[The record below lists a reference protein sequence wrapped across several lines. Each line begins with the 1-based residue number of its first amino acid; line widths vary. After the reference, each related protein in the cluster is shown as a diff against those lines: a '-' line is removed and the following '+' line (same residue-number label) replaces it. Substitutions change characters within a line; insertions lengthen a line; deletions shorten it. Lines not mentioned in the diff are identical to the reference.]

1 MSKKWVCQK
10 SSLVNFLNTCKHIFR
25 CGYAKQLQGCISQD
39 LGWGTGVC
47 SSSSNLINDSILI
60 ERPWPANLT
69 EEIMS
74 KSTTKKFKFKMNLLF
89 GSMKKLQTIPQSLS
103 AQVSL
108 ANIQQNAL
116 MEKLKKNLFSI
127 NALDVV
133 KNSTYFHTTI

>member
-1 MSKKWVCQK
+1 
-10 SSLVNFLNTCKHIFR
+10 
-25 CGYAKQLQGCISQD
+25 
-39 LGWGTGVC
+39 
-47 SSSSNLINDSILI
+47 
-60 ERPWPANLT
+60 
-69 EEIMS
+69 
-74 KSTTKKFKFKMNLLF
+74 MNLLF

-133 KNSTYFHTTI
+133 KNSTNFHIII